1 MMIPGWVRN
10 TVPYGVFLEFPG
22 KVCGLVP
29 RRVGITFLTHLS
41 LASLLWDIGKQNSPR
56 CDAAEHFK
64 PVNDHVFIILMCGTL
79 VFSHIDM
86 VIKLFLLPFF
96 LSRFKKSINQ

>member
-1 MMIPGWVRN
+1 M
-10 TVPYGVFLEFPG
+10 PYGVFLEFPG

-64 PVNDHVFIILMCGTL
+64 PVNDL
-79 VFSHIDM
+79 VFNSHVGFSSPSDGTINRGP
-86 VIKLFLLPFF
+86 V
-96 LSRFKKSINQ
+96 SI